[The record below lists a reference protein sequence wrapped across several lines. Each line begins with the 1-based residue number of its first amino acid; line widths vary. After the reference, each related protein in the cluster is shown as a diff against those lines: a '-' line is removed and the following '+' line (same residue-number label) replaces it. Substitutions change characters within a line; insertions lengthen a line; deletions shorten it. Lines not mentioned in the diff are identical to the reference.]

1 VGTSPFART
10 AAGAVAGLLVLGT
23 LAAAGCGGG
32 GSSSSTSTAAGS
44 TTSTAAGTTTSTGSG
59 INPHNVPKSTPIASS
74 DYFNI
79 LVQGFEKGGLSS
91 SQAESAAHCI
101 QDGLSKAGIK
111 TQGDAEGPNTKKAL
125 QVILPCVQKA
135 KGQ

>member
-1 VGTSPFART
+1 MGTSHISRI
-10 AAGAVAGLLVLGT
+10 AAGAVAALLIVGA

-32 GSSSSTSTAAGS
+32 GSSS
-44 TTSTAAGTTTSTGSG
+44 TTSTAASTTTTGATTTSG

-74 DYFNI
+74 DYFNV
-79 LVQGFEKGGLSS
+79 LVQGFENGGLTS

-101 QDGLSKAGIK
+101 QDGLTKAGFK

-135 KGQ
+135 KSQ